1 MGLKNKEIFLT
12 YFSIIAVF
20 KIITVLKNIILKF
33 YYKLFPKKRRL
44 LTEDEYTAQA
54 IYYTRDKLRELKN
67 FCKSTECDS
76 WKIIDSLSSP
86 KR

>member
-12 YFSIIAVF
+12 SFSIIAVF

-44 LTEDEYTAQA
+44 LTEDEYSAQA

-67 FCKSTECDS
+67 FCKSKECDS
-76 WKIIDSLSSP
+76 WKIIDSLSNP